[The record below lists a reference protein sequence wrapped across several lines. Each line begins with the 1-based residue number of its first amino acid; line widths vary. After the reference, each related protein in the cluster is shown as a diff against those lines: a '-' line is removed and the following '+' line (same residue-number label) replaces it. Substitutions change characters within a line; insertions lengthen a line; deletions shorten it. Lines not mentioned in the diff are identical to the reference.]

1 MAFETTICQ
10 ECPTPIQWPTLRA
23 AYLRCI
29 NIALDTRDAMLKDRD
44 ARISALE
51 SQVKA
56 LENGKPAACDLMKC
70 NPICLR
76 CGDTPSCGDGS
87 WSWMD
92 GVHRHRCRDLHPQCG
107 HDRVPCEHHQPGELI
122 AMLRE
127 EVKALRITRDV
138 KIVEVD
144 RLEKERDAQAEAVR
158 VLGMCVEA
166 RRREKVARDG
176 FHAQDATKQTHT
188 HHEWTKAIEDRF
200 TSDGLVDA
208 NPIARAAV
216 EGGEA

>member
-1 MAFETTICQ
+1 MEAHLHGFSG
-10 ECPTPIQWPTLRA
+10 PLRGQD
-23 AYLRCI
+23 
-29 NIALDTRDAMLKDRD
+29 ND
-44 ARISALE
+44 ARIAALE
-51 SQVKA
+51 AQVKA
-56 LENGKPAACDLMKC
+56 LTE
-70 NPICLR
+70 
-76 CGDTPSCGDGS
+76 
-87 WSWMD
+87 
-92 GVHRHRCRDLHPQCG
+92 
-107 HDRVPCEHHQPGELI
+107 
-122 AMLRE
+122 
-127 EVKALRITRDV
+127 
-138 KIVEVD
+138 
-144 RLEKERDAQAEAVR
+144 ERDAQAEAVR